1 MNHQGAIVVEKDDR
15 TAPPRVYR
23 GPVRRLRVVVEDG
36 SWRVEAATSVDRM
49 TIPASWEP
57 DRRSRRG
64 ASWVEV
70 LDARGEVIHRQRI
83 RDPLDTSVELVSG
96 GNFERGITS
105 RPLVLD
111 VTVPDVEAIA
121 KVRVVARGE
130 ELAPQGKGGD
140 ELRATVGD

>member
-1 MNHQGAIVVEKDDR
+1 MAEKDDR
-15 TAPPRVYR
+15 TAPSRVYR

-36 SWRVEAATSVDRM
+36 AWHVAATTSVDRM

-57 DRRSRRG
+57 DQRTRRA
-64 ASWVEV
+64 ASWAEV

-96 GNFERGITS
+96 GTFERGITS

-111 VTVPDVEAIA
+111 VTVPDVDAIA
-121 KVRVVARGE
+121 RMRLVARGE

-140 ELRATVGD
+140 EHQATVGD